1 MQTPRNLCQRL
12 QGRDVCVKE
21 LEITTGERDSPDR
34 SATLE
39 HVTRATDDQ
48 KAALRKGI
56 MLSRIE
62 NIMAVSKK
70 ALEIKIV

>member
-1 MQTPRNLCQRL
+1 MRQRV
-12 QGRDVCVKE
+12 GNNNG
-21 LEITTGERDSPDR
+21 GEGDSPDR